1 MAAVDEVLRR
11 EAGAGRAVD
20 VDPDVPRDVVEFP
33 SQVNEVWLREP
44 SLLAAYARHVES
56 GEPLPAGTLE
66 RLEAADLWGEG
77 HRTVEYLGA
86 TLVDWAWHS
95 LTEETVDAAT
105 ADPAAFERRVL
116 TEAGI
121 DPDLVPPRYGTG
133 YFKHIFGASL
143 TVANLLAPAFLQFTV
158 PLK

>member
-1 MAAVDEVLRR
+1 TLFHEFGHALHGLLARGEYASLT
-11 EAGAGRAVD
+11 GTN
-20 VDPDVPRDVVEFP
+20 VPRDVVEFP

-86 TLVDWAWHS
+86 TLV
-95 LTEETVDAAT
+95 
-105 ADPAAFERRVL
+105 
-116 TEAGI
+116 
-121 DPDLVPPRYGTG
+121 
-133 YFKHIFGASL
+133 
-143 TVANLLAPAFLQFTV
+143 
-158 PLK
+158 